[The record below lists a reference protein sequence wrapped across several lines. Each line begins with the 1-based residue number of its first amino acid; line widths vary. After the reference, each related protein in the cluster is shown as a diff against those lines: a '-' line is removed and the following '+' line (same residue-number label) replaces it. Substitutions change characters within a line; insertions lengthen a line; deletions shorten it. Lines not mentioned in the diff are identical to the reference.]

1 MRLVPVDLGEA
12 LSDSIGGPQNIA
24 LDQEDELT
32 VFSESQ
38 MKYLPTVQVFGE
50 VRNPGY
56 YVMSQGMHVS
66 DLLYL
71 AGGLKDD
78 AYQKARRT
86 GAHPGRQRQ
95 PHQPHLHGRRSARGH
110 VGQRRA

>member
-1 MRLVPVDLGEA
+1 
-12 LSDSIGGPQNIA
+12 
-24 LDQEDELT
+24 
-32 VFSESQ
+32 
-38 MKYLPTVQVFGE
+38 MKYLRTVQVFGE

-78 AYQKARRT
+78 AYQKAAELART
-86 GAHPGRQRQ
+86 QVVNGSHTSHTFMDGD
-95 PHQPHLHGRRSARGH
+95 LRSAMSGTDEH
-110 VGQRRA
+110 NPCLPANDQFFVPRASACHPPSRVI

>member
-1 MRLVPVDLGEA
+1 MADIV
-12 LSDSIGGPQNIA
+12 GGPQN
-24 LDQEDELT
+24 LTLQQEDELT

-56 YVMSQGMHVS
+56 YVLSEGMHVS

-78 AYQKARRT
+78 AYQQSGRT
-86 GAHPGRQRQ
+86 RAHPGHQRQ
-95 PHQPHLHGRRSARGH
+95 PHQPHFHGHRSALGNVRH
-110 VGQRRA
+110 RRA